1 VTESG
6 ENRRRLAGARAL
18 LRALEAGEA
27 VRLVLVRRGADSPA
41 LRRALA
47 SARAQGVPI
56 RTAGPREVERFAAAG
71 EDRDL
76 LALVGPDPARDLAD
90 ALRAGGAV
98 WLLVRAAYPG
108 NAGFAIRSAE
118 VSGADAAVVDAAF
131 DRPARQRALRASMR
145 ADRWMP
151 VFFAEAQAVLAD
163 AQAAGK
169 RLIAIEDSGRRAPW
183 EVDLRGSA
191 LFAVGGEQ
199 SGLPA
204 PVLDAC
210 DAVVRVPMA
219 GFIPSYNLQAAM
231 AVVMGE
237 RLRQQAAA
245 APAPP
250 VR

>member
-1 VTESG
+1 MV
-6 ENRRRLAGARAL
+6 LA
-18 LRALEAGEA
+18 
-27 VRLVLVRRGADSPA
+27 RRGADSPE

-47 SARAQGVPI
+47 AARARGIPI
-56 RTAGPREVERFAAAG
+56 RMAGTREVERFAAPG

-76 LALVGPDPARDLAD
+76 LALVGPDPARDLAG

-98 WLLVRAAYPG
+98 WLLVGAAYPG

-131 DRPARQRALRASMR
+131 DRPARQSALRASMR

-151 VFFAEAQAVLAD
+151 VFFTAAQAVLDD
-163 AQAAGK
+163 ARAAGK
-169 RLIAIEDSGRRAPW
+169 RLIAIEDTGPCAPW
-183 EVDLRGSA
+183 EVDLRGST

-231 AVVMGE
+231 AAVMGE
-237 RLRQQAAA
+237 RLRQQAVGAA
-245 APAPP
+245 AAAL
-250 VR
+250 R